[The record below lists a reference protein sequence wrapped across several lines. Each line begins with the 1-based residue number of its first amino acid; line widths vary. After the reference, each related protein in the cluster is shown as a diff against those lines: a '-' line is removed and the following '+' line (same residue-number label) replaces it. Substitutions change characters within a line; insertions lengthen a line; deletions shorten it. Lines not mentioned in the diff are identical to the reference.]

1 MGKAEVGKGN
11 CRRGLGE
18 IRVVAYPKVE
28 NGFLKIKY
36 GKNKISRDEVS
47 TDFFYGKILKKL
59 HSTIDLKLA
68 LGSMMG
74 NVKRKNEKGSVRN
87 DVY

>member
-1 MGKAEVGKGN
+1 MGKAEAGKGN

-18 IRVVAYPKVE
+18 IRVAAYPKVE

-47 TDFFYGKILKKL
+47 TDFFYGKFFKKF
-59 HSTIDLKLA
+59 A
-68 LGSMMG
+68 FF
-74 NVKRKNEKGSVRN
+74 
-87 DVY
+87 Y

>member
-1 MGKAEVGKGN
+1 MGKAEAGKGN

-47 TDFFYGKILKKL
+47 TDFLYGKFFKKIAF
-59 HSTIDLKLA
+59 S
-68 LGSMMG
+68 
-74 NVKRKNEKGSVRN
+74 
-87 DVY
+87 Y

>member
-1 MGKAEVGKGN
+1 MVKT
-11 CRRGLGE
+11 L
-18 IRVVAYPKVE
+18 Y
-28 NGFLKIKY
+28 
-36 GKNKISRDEVS
+36 S
-47 TDFFYGKILKKL
+47 ILHRSL
-59 HSTIDLKLA
+59 DLTHSPIDLKLA

>member
-1 MGKAEVGKGN
+1 MGKAEAGKGN

-18 IRVVAYPKVE
+18 IRVAAYPQVE

-47 TDFFYGKILKKL
+47 TDFLYEKI
-59 HSTIDLKLA
+59 
-68 LGSMMG
+68 
-74 NVKRKNEKGSVRN
+74 
-87 DVY
+87 